1 MSPVPVSTSTTSV
14 GTPTGTTSLASPTTS
29 SPSAAAS
36 VAASLRP
43 GRPSGVVAVP
53 GEGSLS
59 VSWRRPSGGG
69 GSPVSGYRVEWR
81 SGRSGA
87 WSSAEV
93 SGASTLSYVITGL
106 TGGSLYWVRIRAR
119 NAEGVGVV
127 STNYARGTPVDRS
140 VTVTVPVGKP
150 SPPQGLSVAP
160 GSAAGSIAV
169 SWGAPP
175 SGGGSPVSGYVVQW
189 RRLERTSSGSR
200 PVGNWISGAETTAL
214 SYTINTSHY
223 GASFLV
229 RVKAYNESRKSSS
242 IFIPSFTSCL
252 QGDKYVAA
260 RWGCESPCGPGDAYD
275 EAFKG
280 CRPAVC
286 PAGRDVS
293 GYCALYWPSTVPR
306 HPNPPPVYSRLDCRS
321 YSASSNAS
329 TYLDFSGDDSK
340 PVCPPM
346 GLFLALGERRRVV
359 YREADHYYP
368 VWADSPY
375 HNEDYKNS
383 NADFGYSNQ
392 GKIIL
397 RADGACSFIRD
408 TFLHYDFQ
416 VPCKAHDYCYD
427 LARAGLHRT
436 TGTGRCDTVFR
447 SLLISSCNNRFLG
460 SSVEKGACT
469 VEALFLTG
477 AVQDVG
483 VSPEPGRVRI
493 RNVYTGKC
501 LTMTSKSPTLFA
513 NSKYVVQKRC
523 DRNNVLQHFY
533 VVQSS
538 ESVEGPYMIKAASAS
553 SADGGLG
560 AGNSCLSSVDDRP
573 VPSSLMR
580 PMFRPA
586 LGLGQVL
593 VIAAD
598 CSTRR
603 DCRPGLFI
611 GWTTCERS
619 VYQRGTLTRSPGGL
633 INCVPRGTP
642 PNCGYSVVQYI
653 SRSDAVFVE
662 GNYLGPTSTR
672 LPFPDHEYE
681 LRQGIEEYIAAYPY
695 ATYPLLDC
703 WKPDDSRGTVIQ
715 GDSVLHG
722 AAVQADNLVIAISY
736 CGRGR
741 LDADD
746 RLTRWRFEEL
756 PWHVPAPV
764 DAFAVTG
771 QQPDSIIVF
780 WQPSPSGG
788 VYPIESYTVMWERT
802 AVGSSLASF
811 TGNAESVEVPVSS
824 LRLTSKVPGEYN
836 PDGLSYYTY
845 TLTGLQR
852 GAWYSS
858 GVIANDVAGFSSTV
872 GLLGS
877 TGSLLPGETP
887 PPLSR

>member
-1 MSPVPVSTSTTSV
+1 M
-14 GTPTGTTSLASPTTS
+14 
-29 SPSAAAS
+29 
-36 VAASLRP
+36 
-43 GRPSGVVAVP
+43 
-53 GEGSLS
+53 
-59 VSWRRPSGGG
+59 
-69 GSPVSGYRVEWR
+69 
-81 SGRSGA
+81 
-87 WSSAEV
+87 
-93 SGASTLSYVITGL
+93 
-106 TGGSLYWVRIRAR
+106 
-119 NAEGVGVV
+119 
-127 STNYARGTPVDRS
+127 
-140 VTVTVPVGKP
+140 
-150 SPPQGLSVAP
+150 
-160 GSAAGSIAV
+160 
-169 SWGAPP
+169 
-175 SGGGSPVSGYVVQW
+175 
-189 RRLERTSSGSR
+189 
-200 PVGNWISGAETTAL
+200 
-214 SYTINTSHY
+214 
-223 GASFLV
+223 
-229 RVKAYNESRKSSS
+229 RVKVYNESRKSSS
-242 IFIPSFTSCL
+242 VFTPSVTSCL
-252 QGDKYVAA
+252 QGTSYVGA
-260 RWGCESPCGPGDAYD
+260 RWRCEPPCGPGEVYD

-286 PAGRDVS
+286 PGRDVS
-293 GYCALYWPSTVPR
+293 GYCALYWPSAVPR

-321 YSASSNAS
+321 YSPSVGPR

-359 YREADHYYP
+359 YRDADHYYP

-375 HNEDYKNS
+375 HNEDYKNQ
-383 NADFGYSNQ
+383 NKDFGFNNQ

-397 RADGACSFIRD
+397 RADGACSFAPD
-408 TFLHYDFQ
+408 TFLNFDFQ

-427 LARAGLHRT
+427 LARAGLHRK
-436 TGTGRCDTVFR
+436 TGTGRCDTDFWVLMR
-447 SLLISSCNNRFLG
+447 SHCINRDDGYTRSCLNVVANLLDLG
-460 SSVEKGACT
+460 TRA
-469 VEALFLTG
+469 
-477 AVQDVG
+477 VG

-501 LTMTSKSPTLFA
+501 LTLTSTSPSFFSNL
-513 NSKYVVQKRC
+513 KYVVQKRC

-538 ESVEGPYMIKAASAS
+538 DSVEGRYIIKAASAS
-553 SADGGLG
+553 SADAGLG
-560 AGNSCLSSVDDRP
+560 AGNSCLSSVVDRLP
-573 VPSSLMR
+573 PTVSRRRS
-580 PMFRPA
+580 PA
-586 LGLGQVL
+586 LGLTLAL

-598 CSTRR
+598 CSTLR
-603 DCRPGLFI
+603 DCPL
-611 GWTTCERS
+611 GWRTKRSFRYFEGYHCERS
-619 VYQRGTLTRSPGGL
+619 EWLDGALIRTMDGLTY
-633 INCVPRGTP
+633 CVPAGRP
-642 PNCGYSVVQYI
+642 PHCSYRSSQYF
-653 SRSDAVFVE
+653 SRSDAMLVD
-662 GNYLGPTSTR
+662 NYNYFTDRASPY

-681 LRQGIEEYIAAYPY
+681 LRPGFDVDISSNLYTGPNPY
-695 ATYPLLDC
+695 EGC
-703 WKPDDSRGTVIQ
+703 WAPNVYWGTVVQ
-715 GDSVLHG
+715 GDSVLRG
-722 AAVQADNLVIAISY
+722 AAVQADNLVIAIRP
-736 CGRGR
+736 CGSGR

-788 VYPIESYTVMWERT
+788 AYPIESYTVMWERT
-802 AVGSSLASF
+802 GVGSSLASF

-887 PPLSR
+887 PPLGR